1 MDWQT
6 VEDWVTRPEYLLT
19 LGILVA
25 LMLLWSLVFTL
36 RWGRFQRQWRQLMQ
50 GAESHTL
57 ETMLYENLRRLS
69 QLEEIIKRQGSHLE
83 QLQTQADG
91 CLQKF
96 GALRFD
102 AFEDVGG
109 QQSFAVALLN
119 QHSDGLVLSGIH
131 SRQEMRVYAK
141 SLNQAQAEV
150 GLSEEEKTA
159 IQRAQK
165 RTQSA

>member
-1 MDWQT
+1 M
-6 VEDWVTRPEYLLT
+6 TRPEYLLT

-83 QLQTQADG
+83 QLQIQADG